1 MALYKFCIT
10 NIIIIISTSIKY
22 CLHWPVTTDKYM
34 QLTLNTVYFN
44 IKAENK
50 QASFVTFKF
59 LIRQSVPAF
68 LNI

>member
-1 MALYKFCIT
+1 
-10 NIIIIISTSIKY
+10 
-22 CLHWPVTTDKYM
+22 VTTDKYM